1 MPGLADPRT
10 LARISS
16 LELRARVVVE
26 GVISGMHRSP
36 HHGYSVEFAQHRN
49 YTPGD
54 EIRHIDWKVFGRSD
68 RYHVKQFQEETNLRA
83 SLALDTSASML
94 YTSGGMTK
102 LAYASVAA
110 AALAFLLMKQRDAVG
125 LTTFSDGVREHLP
138 PAGTP
143 AHAREIM
150 GRIERAETLPRTD
163 IGRTLHD
170 LAERMQR
177 RSLIV
182 LLSDLLD
189 EPDRVVRGLQHFHHR
204 RHEVIVFHVM
214 DPAEIEFPFRDHVI
228 FEGLEGEGRL
238 SADPR
243 ALRAAY
249 KQAVEEHISAIRR
262 GCRDLRMDYTLLRTD
277 EPVDEALARYLSERM
292 RRP

>member
-1 MPGLADPRT
+1 MPALADPRT
-10 LARISS
+10 LARIAS

-68 RYHVKQFQEETNLRA
+68 RFHVKQFQEETNLRA
-83 SLALDTSASML
+83 CLALDTSSSML

-102 LAYASVAA
+102 LAYASVTA

-125 LTTFSDGVREHLP
+125 LTTFSDGVKEHLP

-143 AHAREIM
+143 AQAREIM
-150 GRIERAETLPRTD
+150 GRIERAQTLPRTD

-189 EPDRVVRGLQHFHHR
+189 EPDRVVRGLQHFRHR

-214 DPAEIEFPFRDHVI
+214 DPAEITFPFRDHVV
-228 FEGLEGEGRL
+228 FEGLEGEGKL
-238 SADPR
+238 NADPH

-249 KQAVEEHISAIRR
+249 LEAVEEHMAAIRR
-262 GCRDLRMDYTLLRTD
+262 GCRDLSMDYTLLRTD
-277 EPVDEALARYLSERM
+277 EAVDDALARYLSERM